1 MDHFGPFEI
10 RRKKK
15 CWGLLFICLTTRAV
29 HIEVCEDLTIP
40 TWLNAMERFIA
51 RRGSPKKIFS
61 DRGSTFVG
69 GSKVFHQLT
78 NELLD
83 DDFYDGLRQQLATKL
98 RIDFEVIPA
107 GTPHYGGS
115 WERMVQE
122 AKRFLV
128 KAASTV
134 KHLTYDAL
142 VTFLVRAEG
151 ILNQRPLS
159 FDDDNRIVTPAHIL
173 APATT
178 MGFGLGP
185 NYSIS
190 RVVGQLRQAIQYFW
204 RHWTDHYLKMTSAER
219 YHRGHPM
226 FIHLQPGDKVL
237 VPVQAKGRA
246 FGAKEFKVGQVV
258 DVHHSGDRRP
268 REVDVRDEEGLI
280 QRLVATKLHLTED
293 DVLRRRQ

>member
-1 MDHFGPFEI
+1 
-10 RRKKK
+10 
-15 CWGLLFICLTTRAV
+15 V

-51 RRGSPKKIFS
+51 RRGLPKKVFS

-69 GSKVFHQLT
+69 GSKIFHQLT
-78 NELLD
+78 TEQLD
-83 DDFYDGLRQQLATKL
+83 DEFYDGLRQQLATKL
-98 RIDFEVIPA
+98 RVDFEVIPA

-134 KHLTYDAL
+134 KQLTYDAL

-159 FDDDNRIVTPAHIL
+159 FDDDNRIITPAHIL

-226 FIHLQPGDKVL
+226 FINLQPGDKVL
-237 VPVQAKGRA
+237 VPVLAKGRA

-268 REVDVRDEEGLI
+268 REVDVRDEEGLV